1 MPRFVA
7 FLRAVNV
14 GGRVV
19 KMDALKKH
27 FAEMGFADVESFIA
41 SGNVVFSSKGGKGLD
56 GKIAAALE
64 RELGYAVASFVR
76 TTEEVAAAA
85 AHAPFA
91 EKNVA
96 ACPTYLVG
104 FLSKELDVDAAKRL
118 AALATDAD
126 RFHVRGRDF
135 WWLSKHGQN
144 KPAISGRAL
153 EKALGQPTTLRNVNT
168 IRRMAERYGSVPT
181 PTATSRSRRR

>member
-27 FAEMGFADVESFIA
+27 FESMGFADVESFIA
-41 SGNVVFSSKGGKGLD
+41 SGNLVSSAKGVKGLD
-56 GKIAAALE
+56 VKIAAGLE
-64 RELGYAVASFVR
+64 KACGFEVPVFVR
-76 TTEEVAAAA
+76 TIEEVAAAA
-85 AHAPFA
+85 AHDPFPNRDTA
-91 EKNVA
+91 RF
-96 ACPTYLVG
+96 PTYLVG
-104 FLSKELDVDAAKRL
+104 FLSKNLDAAGVERISSL
-118 AALATDAD
+118 ETAED

-135 WWLSKHGQN
+135 WWLSKHHQAR
-144 KPAISGRAL
+144 PAITGRQL

-168 IRRMAERYGSVPT
+168 VRRMAEKFGEGKKT
-181 PTATSRSRRR
+181 E

>member
-19 KMDALKKH
+19 KMDALKKI
-27 FAEMGFADVESFIA
+27 FESMGFADVQSFIA
-41 SGNVVFSSKGGKGLD
+41 SGNVVFSSKGVKGLD
-56 GKIAAALE
+56 SRIAVGLE
-64 RELGYAVASFVR
+64 HALGYEVRAFVR
-76 TTEEVAAAA
+76 TIDEVVEAA

-91 EKNVA
+91 EKDVA
-96 ACPTYLVG
+96 ASPTFLVG
-104 FLSKELDVDAAKRL
+104 LLSKDLDAEGVARIS
-118 AALATDAD
+118 ALQTKDD

-135 WWLSKHGQN
+135 WWLSKHHQAR
-144 KPAISGRAL
+144 PAITGRQL

-168 IRRMAERYGSVPT
+168 IRRMAERYK
-181 PTATSRSRRR
+181 

>member
-1 MPRFVA
+1 MARFVA

-19 KMDALKKH
+19 KMDALKKI
-27 FAEMGFADVESFIA
+27 FASMGFADVESFIA
-41 SGNVVFSSKGGKGLD
+41 SGNVVFSSKGAKGLD
-56 GKIAAALE
+56 GKIATGLGRA
-64 RELGYAVASFVR
+64 LGYEVSAFVR
-76 TTEEVAAAA
+76 TVAEVADAA

-91 EKNVA
+91 EKDVA

-104 FLSKELDVDAAKRL
+104 FLATELDAAARTRL
-118 AALATDAD
+118 EALETPEE

-135 WWLSKHGQN
+135 WWLSKNRQSD
-144 KPAISGRAL
+144 PAISGRVL

-168 IRRMAERYGSVPT
+168 VRRMAERYGEKKKGS
-181 PTATSRSRRR
+181 

>member
-27 FAEMGFADVESFIA
+27 FESMGFADVESFIA
-41 SGNVVFSSKGGKGLD
+41 SGNLVSSAKGVKGLD
-56 GKIAAALE
+56 VKIAAGLE
-64 RELGYAVASFVR
+64 KACGFEVPVFVR
-76 TTEEVAAAA
+76 TIEEVAAAA
-85 AHAPFA
+85 AHDPFPNRDTA
-91 EKNVA
+91 RF
-96 ACPTYLVG
+96 PTYLVG
-104 FLSKELDVDAAKRL
+104 FLSKNLDAAGVERISSL
-118 AALATDAD
+118 ETAED

-135 WWLSKHGQN
+135 WWLSKHHQAR
-144 KPAISGRAL
+144 PAITGRQL

-168 IRRMAERYGSVPT
+168 IRRLAEKFGGGKKT
-181 PTATSRSRRR
+181 E